1 MIRNDSRLF
10 ILLLK
15 LIFTLP
21 FIAAVSAKSNNCD
34 RSCRSGGDGGR
45 TFPYPFGF
53 SADCQIRLNCKPGGV
68 FIGEFPVKSVDSD
81 SIKVDIQRNCNR
93 PLHSLKQLYGQ
104 KYAPTSRNAI
114 LLGNCSEPF
123 STCVIPG
130 IQVPAHFDSMN
141 CSSNSNVSCY
151 SENKSLAFIDF
162 ESVKQKRCDY
172 LLTSISSESLN
183 LEIRVVELGWWLDG
197 SCDQLCHRNA
207 NCTNIQPPDG
217 EPGHR
222 CYCNRGFQGDG
233 YKAGIGC
240 RKG

>member
-1 MIRNDSRLF
+1 MIRNDPRLF
-10 ILLLK
+10 LLLK
-15 LIFTLP
+15 LICTLP

-53 SADCQIRLNCKPGGV
+53 SADCQIRLNCKPGGEV